1 MKTLL
6 FAIISL
12 FCIMQI
18 AYSQDDGVVA
28 LALPLRN
35 SLTYNQHINTPT
47 FSFVRQ
53 QYKYISITNKRE
65 WMQFENAPV
74 SYLVSY
80 SGRFRENI
88 GIGISAFQQ
97 NYGVLT
103 TFGGILNF
111 AYNARLQRDNNLT
124 FGINVGAYQSG
135 INDGNVVTNTPDPS
149 LENIPSNFLLSVSPG
164 INYGTVFLDFGVTV
178 NNLVLYNF
186 TSSELLKDNPE
197 QSIQLHAMYTGY
209 MNSRGFFDETKFTGL
224 IKSEFKNDKTIL
236 SGGIMLTVPKGIW
249 AQAGYNTLYGAYGG
263 LGLHLTEQ
271 ISIEYNYEKAVGD
284 LSTLGS
290 AHEITLAYKLKNR
303 ERYDYSRED
312 RVSALISSKPKK
324 KQYSQADKAKAEA
337 NRKAAAEAKE
347 EARLA
352 AEAKAKAEAEE
363 QARLAAEAKAKTEAE
378 EQARLA
384 AEAKAKAEAEEQARL
399 AAEAK
404 AKAEAA
410 EQARL
415 AAEAK
420 AKAEAEE
427 QARLAA
433 EAKAKAEAE
442 EQARLAA
449 EAKAKAE
456 AEEQARL
463 AAEAKAKAEAEEQ
476 ARLAAEAKAKA
487 EAEEQARL
495 AAEAKAK
502 VEAEEQAKAE
512 AEEQARL
519 AADAKAKAEA
529 EEEAKIDSIPV
540 ANDDLSKSMNEMAE
554 SVETA
559 RKAQIELLNKLE
571 KAVDVKDQDLKDLK
585 RENDLSEQG
594 IYLDP
599 KPFKSTTAENRRI
612 EALKTELEQTIAARS
627 QAIKELELL
636 QNQREEDIDVI
647 QLDEVYLFYQKKLKT
662 LKEEQA
668 QALQAKAALEA
679 RLEKINIATE
689 YERKRRIK
697 RALYKNEEDRYAQDS
712 LKLEAIRKNTAL
724 STKPLHEDDFDFG
737 EERSSGIQILKNV
750 TNTENGYYAVLAVH
764 TDVEKRDDFLRKA
777 VSAGEKNINFFYD
790 VNTSKYYIY
799 NKKYNDIRSAN
810 AALKEKGNQP
820 YNSKI
825 SIVKIE

>member
-1 MKTLL
+1 MKALL
-6 FAIISL
+6 FAIISF

-18 AYSQDDGVVA
+18 AYSQEDGIVA

-224 IKSEFKNDKTIL
+224 IKSEFKDDNTIF

-284 LSTLGS
+284 LATLGS
-290 AHEITLAYKLKNR
+290 AHEITLAYKFKNR

-337 NRKAAAEAKE
+337 NRKAAAKAKE

-352 AEAKAKAEAEE
+352 AEVK
-363 QARLAAEAKAKTEAE
+363 AE

-384 AEAKAKAEAEEQARL
+384 AEAKAKAEAEEQVRL
-399 AAEAK
+399 AE
-404 AKAEAA
+404 
-410 EQARL
+410 
-415 AAEAK
+415 EAK

-442 EQARLAA
+442 EQVRLAAEAEAKAEAEEQARLAA
-449 EAKAKAE
+449 EAKAKAEAEEQVRLAAEAKAKAEAEEQVRLAEEAKAKAE

-476 ARLAAEAKAKA
+476 VRLAAEAKAKA
-487 EAEEQARL
+487 EAEEQAKL
-495 AAEAKAK
+495 A
-502 VEAEEQAKAE
+502 
-512 AEEQARL
+512 L
-519 AADAKAKAEA
+519 
-529 EEEAKIDSIPV
+529 EEAKIDSIPV

-559 RKAQIELLNKLE
+559 RKSQVELLNKLE
-571 KAVDVKDQDLKDLK
+571 KAVDIKDQDLKDLK

-612 EALKTELEQTIAARS
+612 EALKIELEQTIAARS

-636 QNQREEDIDVI
+636 QNQREEEIGVI
-647 QLDEVYLFYQKKLKT
+647 QLDEVFLFYQKKLKT
-662 LKEEQA
+662 LKEQQA
-668 QALQAKAALEA
+668 QALQTKAALEA

-697 RALYKNEEDRYAQDS
+697 RALYKNEEDRYVQDS
-712 LKLEAIRKNTAL
+712 LKLEDIRKNTAL
-724 STKPLHEDDFDFG
+724 STKPLLEEDFDFG
-737 EERSSGIQILKNV
+737 EQRTSSIQILKNV
-750 TNTENGYYAVLAVH
+750 TNTDSGYYIVLAVH
-764 TDVEKRDDFLRKA
+764 TDVAKRDDFLKKA

-799 NKKYNDIRSAN
+799 NKKYNNIGAAN
-810 AALKEKGNQP
+810 SALKEKGNQP